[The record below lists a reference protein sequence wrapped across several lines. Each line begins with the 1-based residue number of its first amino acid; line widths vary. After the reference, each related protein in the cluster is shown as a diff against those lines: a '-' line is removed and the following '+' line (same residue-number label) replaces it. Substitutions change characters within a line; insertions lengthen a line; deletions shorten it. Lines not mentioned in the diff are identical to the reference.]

1 VIASDLAVVT
11 LEDCL
16 TKAEKTLAA
25 QGRRA
30 LADGMRATVYDAI
43 RAEAVASVE
52 EVTGRQVVAY
62 LAAQEYDPDVA
73 VIAFY
78 FGRVSG

>member
-25 QGRRA
+25 QGRRP
-30 LADGMRATVYDAI
+30 LADEMRAALHDAI
-43 RAEAVASVE
+43 RADAIASVE
-52 EVTGRQVVAY
+52 AVTGRRVVAY

-78 FGRVSG
+78 FGRVLR